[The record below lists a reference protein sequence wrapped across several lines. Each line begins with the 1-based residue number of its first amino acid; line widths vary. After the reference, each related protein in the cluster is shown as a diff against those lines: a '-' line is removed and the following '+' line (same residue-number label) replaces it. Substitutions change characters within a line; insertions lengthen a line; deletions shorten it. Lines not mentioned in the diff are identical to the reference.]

1 MFDKCYWEKKN
12 DYLQQFSV
20 DKHGIIQSPG
30 KFEGEPIFVPYYW
43 EMDGHDDEIIS
54 NDNLVRMFYVGKRE
68 ASMFPELTTSN
79 VIYLWEDNQGFIH
92 SYISEEVENE

>member
-1 MFDKCYWEKKN
+1 MIMM

-30 KFEGEPIFVPYYW
+30 KFEGEPVYVPYYW

-54 NDNLVRMFYVGKRE
+54 NYRFIRIFYVGEWE
-68 ASMFPELTTSN
+68 ASKFPELTPSD
-79 VIYLWEDNQGFIH
+79 VVYLWEDGLGFVH
-92 SYISEEVENE
+92 SEVNPGEE